1 MQSARE
7 TAAKLHHLLPQG
19 YMRRFSPDGERVH
32 VFDRITGKYRFSKT
46 KNIAAQI
53 DFYTMKT
60 KDGRSERWIESR
72 LAEIDA
78 SVSIFDKLERGEVL
92 TREERLRVAF
102 FAGFADS
109 RGSGFRS
116 TTPPLSARDN
126 DEDDEVFFLRFAHAL
141 SASTG
146 VNLESWV
153 LKNVVRED
161 VAHLALAGGF
171 DENSV
176 MIAHG
181 CELAMHLFW
190 TKWLVGLAP
199 EGSAFI
205 TSDRPIGLRS
215 RGGGFG
221 EDAFDADL
229 IRAFPLSPRA
239 ALLMSLPTQEP
250 SLDRW
255 TLTAAAVRATN
266 VAVARRADRNVI
278 AESELLLRAAV
289 ADANLCL
296 SQP

>member
-1 MQSARE
+1 MMQPAPE
-7 TAAKLHHLLPQG
+7 TDAKLHHLLPQG

-78 SVSIFDKLERGEVL
+78 SVSIFDKLERGGVL
-92 TREERLRVAF
+92 TGEERLRVAF

-126 DEDDEVFFLRFAHAL
+126 DEDDEVFFLRFAQAL
-141 SASTG
+141 SATTG
-146 VNLESWV
+146 VILEPWV

-161 VAHLALAGGF
+161 FAHLAMAGGF

-181 CELAMHLFW
+181 CELAMQLVW
-190 TKWLVGLAP
+190 TKWLVGLEP
-199 EGSAFI
+199 QGLAFI
-205 TSDRPIGLRS
+205 TSDRPIGLRT

-239 ALLMSLPTQEP
+239 VLLFGPPTQAP
-250 SLDRW
+250 SLVRC
-255 TLTAAAVRATN
+255 TFTAAAVRATN
-266 VAVARRADRNVI
+266 VAVARRADRNVL
-278 AESELLLRAAV
+278 AESESLLRGVV
-289 ADANLCL
+289 ADATL

>member
-1 MQSARE
+1 MMQRAPE
-7 TAAKLHHLLPQG
+7 TDAKLHHLLPQG

-53 DFYTMKT
+53 DFYTIKT
-60 KDGRSERWIESR
+60 KDGTSERWIESR

-78 SVSIFDKLERGEVL
+78 SVSIFDKLERGEAL
-92 TREERLRVAF
+92 TREERWRVAF

-126 DEDDEVFFLRFAHAL
+126 PEDDEAFLPRFADAL
-141 SASTG
+141 SATTG
-146 VNLESWV
+146 VILEPWV
-153 LKNVVRED
+153 LKNVIRED

-181 CELAMHLFW
+181 FELAMHLFW

-205 TSDRPIGLRS
+205 TGDRPIGLRI

-239 ALLMSLPTQEP
+239 ALLIGLPTNEP

-255 TLTAAAVRATN
+255 TLNAGAVRITN
-266 VAVARRADRNVI
+266 VAVARRADRNVL
-278 AESELLLRAAV
+278 AESELLLRTAV
-289 ADANLCL
+289 ADARL
-296 SQP
+296 SQT

>member
-1 MQSARE
+1 MQPARE
-7 TAAKLHHLLPQG
+7 TDAKLHHLVSQG

-46 KNIAAQI
+46 RNVAAQI

-60 KDGRSERWIESR
+60 KDGTSERWIESR
-72 LAEIDA
+72 LAEVDA
-78 SVSIFDKLERGEVL
+78 AVGIFYKLERGEPL
-92 TREERLRVAF
+92 TRDERWRVAF

-116 TTPPLSARDN
+116 TTPPLSARNN
-126 DEDDEVFFLRFAHAL
+126 DEDDEAFFLRFAHAL
-141 SASTG
+141 SVTTG
-146 VNLESWV
+146 VILEPWV
-153 LKNVVRED
+153 LRNVVRED
-161 VAHLALAGGF
+161 VAHLALSGGF

-181 CELAMHLFW
+181 FELAMHLFW
-190 TKWLVGLAP
+190 THWLIGLAP

-205 TSDRPIGLRS
+205 TSDRPIGLLS

-239 ALLMSLPTQEP
+239 TLFIGRPTQQP
-250 SLDRW
+250 SLNRL
-255 TLTAAAVRATN
+255 TLESEAVRATN
-266 VAVARRADRNVI
+266 VAVARRADRNVL
-278 AESELLLRAAV
+278 AESELLLRDAV
-289 ADANLCL
+289 ADANLC
-296 SQP
+296 QP